1 MFIKYRKQLTLA
13 ISAAV
18 LLTACGGSGKE
29 TDVGKNNHII
39 TPPTPPIS
47 ETTVLKP
54 DTQPDPVLPSRQEV
68 DWERAIE
75 AAQFLSRASFG
86 VTAKDIE
93 FILDKGK
100 EAWLE
105 QQLSAPLT
113 SQVELLD
120 SRVEAYGYLAVPPS
134 MYYDSATNGE
144 WARMVAKQDVWWETV
159 VWGPDQLRQRVV
171 LALSQILVVSHQGGG
186 MYARERGFA
195 NYSDI
200 LASQAFGSFE
210 QLLLEVSLNP
220 IMGIYLS
227 AINNPKADP
236 QRGIFPDENYA
247 REILQLFSIG
257 LEELNL
263 DGSIKLDASGN
274 SIATYDQNRVNEF
287 ARIFTGW
294 SFSTNIEFA
303 EGGEFAY
310 WRTPISNVEP
320 MKAFAEYHDS
330 GAKTL
335 LQGEFI
341 PAGQTP
347 MQDMRSAI
355 RNIMSHPNV
364 APFISKKLIQHLI
377 TSNPSPAYVARV
389 ASVFNDNGAGMKGD
403 MKAVIKAIYLD
414 EELAL
419 DAHKEQEYFGKRKES
434 PLVIAGIWR
443 SFKAR
448 GTPVKG
454 PNGVTIDT
462 IQYLLNEPTEE
473 TFLYAPTVFNFYQ
486 TDYSPPGVFTQN
498 NLYAPEFQVFGGAA
512 AINQANLLA
521 NLIYRRHYADKQL
534 YLNTG
539 QASGANIFWNNP
551 PVKALLNL
559 DAELALADTP
569 GALVDRINL
578 LLTQGQISEQHSKLI
593 AEHIK
598 LLNDPLERVYEA
610 IYLIAISPEYAVQ
623 R

>member
-1 MFIKYRKQLTLA
+1 MA
-13 ISAAV
+13 
-18 LLTACGGSGKE
+18 ACGGSGNE
-29 TDVGKNNHII
+29 TDIKENDHVV

-47 ETTVLKP
+47 ETLVLKP
-54 DTQPDPVLPSRQEV
+54 DTQPDPALPSRQAA
-68 DWERAIE
+68 DWQRAVE
-75 AAQFLSRASFG
+75 AAHFLGRASFG
-86 VTAKDIE
+86 VTAKDIQ

-105 QQLSAPLT
+105 QQLSTPLT
-113 SQVELLD
+113 SQVEQLD
-120 SRVEAYGYLAVPPS
+120 KRVEAYGYLAVPPS
-134 MYYDSATNGE
+134 MYYDSASNGE

-159 VWGPDQLRQRVV
+159 VWGSDQLRQRVV
-171 LALSQILVVSHQGGG
+171 LALSQILVVSHQGAG

-195 NYSDI
+195 NYTDI
-200 LASQAFGSFE
+200 LADQAFGSYE

-236 QRGIFPDENYA
+236 QRGIYPDENYA

-263 DGSIKLDASGN
+263 DGSVKRDSKGN
-274 SIATYDQNRVNEF
+274 SIATYDQNTINEF

-294 SFSTNIEFA
+294 SFSTNTEFA

-330 GAKTL
+330 GPKTL
-335 LQGEFI
+335 LNGEII
-341 PAGQTP
+341 PSGQTP
-347 MQDMRSAI
+347 IQDIRSAI
-355 RNIMSHPNV
+355 GNIMAHPNV

-377 TSNPSPAYVARV
+377 TSNPSPAYVERV
-389 ASVFNDNGAGMKGD
+389 ANVFNDNGSGVKGD

-414 EELAL
+414 EELL
-419 DAHKEQEYFGKRKES
+419 LNPGQSHEYFGKRKES

-448 GTPVKG
+448 GTPVTG
-454 PNGVTIDT
+454 PNNVAVET

-486 TDYSPPGVFTQN
+486 TDYAPPGVLAQRK
-498 NLYAPEFQVFGGAA
+498 LYAPEFQVFGGAA
-512 AINQANLLA
+512 AINQANLLT
-521 NLIYRRHYADKQL
+521 NLIYRRHYADEQR
-534 YLNTG
+534 YRGTG
-539 QASGANIFWNNP
+539 QDWGGNIFWNNM

-559 DAELALADTP
+559 DVELTLADNP
-569 GALVDRINL
+569 IALVDRVNL
-578 LLTQGQISEQHSKLI
+578 LLTQGQISEPHSRLI
-593 AEHIK
+593 AEHIS
-598 LLNDPLERVYEA
+598 LLHDPLERVYES
-610 IYLIAISPEYAVQ
+610 IFLIAISPEYAIQ